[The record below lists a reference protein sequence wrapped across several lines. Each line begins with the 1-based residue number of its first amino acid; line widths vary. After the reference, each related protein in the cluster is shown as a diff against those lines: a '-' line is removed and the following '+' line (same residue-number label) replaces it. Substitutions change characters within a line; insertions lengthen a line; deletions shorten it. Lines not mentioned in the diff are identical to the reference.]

1 MNSNVYVELDPTI
14 NCDDEVTLEILFALT
29 KSILHA
35 VVLSIYPSELVNV
48 YTVIALPE
56 FIVGGDRIFDIA
68 KLKLVPL
75 GAELL
80 KLFVKIICLWNRSQ
94 VKFDIKKL
102 VSDILLHD
110 WVAPDTIGGKDEF
123 TEFNQAEG
131 NYTTILPL
139 AGTALPRFI
148 FIVISPT

>member
-80 KLFVKIICLWNRSQ
+80 KLFVKIICL
-94 VKFDIKKL
+94 
-102 VSDILLHD
+102 
-110 WVAPDTIGGKDEF
+110 
-123 TEFNQAEG
+123 
-131 NYTTILPL
+131 
-139 AGTALPRFI
+139 
-148 FIVISPT
+148 

>member
-1 MNSNVYVELDPTI
+1 MNSNTYVELDPTI

-35 VVLSIYPSELVNV
+35 VVLSIYPSVLVKV
-48 YTVIALPE
+48 YTVITFPE

-68 KLKLVPL
+68 KLRLVPL
-75 GAELL
+75 GAVLL
-80 KLFVKIICLWNRSQ
+80 KLLVNIICLWKRSQ

-102 VSDILLHD
+102 VVDILLQD
-110 WVAPDTIGGKDEF
+110 WVVPFTIGGKDEL
-123 TEFNQAEG
+123 TEFSQVEG
-131 NYTTILPL
+131 NYTTILPF
-139 AGTALPRFI
+139 AGTVLPKLI